1 MFTFQSIQEITDG
14 VWINHPKDRT
24 VSLQKGAFD
33 SRKIEDAEIFFAWK
47 GENSDGHQY
56 IDQLPGSSIKLVIV
70 EKEVKLDA
78 QIAVLK
84 VPDTQQA
91 LAELAKFL
99 TGEFR
104 GKIVNITGSSGKTT
118 AKSWLTHILQ
128 DNYNVLTNIG
138 SFNNHIGCPITIL
151 NVNEKHDLIILEMGT
166 SGLGELDLLS
176 SIAPADISVLLN
188 VGSAHLGEFGSKEN
202 TYRAK
207 LEIFNH
213 QKPSAISIIPFN
225 DDKIKEGY
233 PFKNYQYF
241 GIGSPEYSWKTISI
255 DPVTK
260 KQQIQFQTPEGSKSI
275 WVNQIGDYVG
285 ETLSALLAICYFLG
299 LKWNDISGKLAILP
313 QEKGR
318 STFVKGLNHVTLLDD
333 VYNANP
339 DSMINMLNT
348 ICQLD
353 YKNCIG
359 IVGNLAEMDEGLK
372 ESADFIVENIPD
384 KLTGLLLNGETGKIL
399 APLIQ
404 KKHKNIEVNYF
415 GDLSE
420 MIKAALPLCEENAV
434 IGIKGSRSAHLERVL
449 YALKGELVSC
459 NLEKC
464 GLLQMCHLCDQLKN
478 DT

>member
-1 MFTFQSIQEITDG
+1 MLTFQLIQEITDG
-14 VWINHPKDRT
+14 VWINPPKDNT
-24 VSLQKGAFD
+24 IKLQKGAFD

-47 GENSDGHQY
+47 GESSDGHKY
-56 IDQLPGSSIKLVIV
+56 INQLPGTGIKLVIV
-70 EKEVKLDA
+70 EKAVALDT

-84 VPDTQQA
+84 VADSQLA

-99 TGEFR
+99 TKEFQ
-104 GKIVNITGSSGKTT
+104 GKVVNITGSNGKTT

-128 DNYNVLTNIG
+128 DNFNVLTNIG
-138 SFNNHIGCPITIL
+138 SFNNHIGCPMTIL
-151 NVNEKHDLIILEMGT
+151 NVNEKHDLMILEMGT
-166 SGLGELDLLS
+166 SGLGELDFLS

-202 TYRAK
+202 TYRGK

-213 QKPSAISIIPFN
+213 QKPNAISIIPFN
-225 DDKIKEGY
+225 DNKIKKGY
-233 PFKNYQYF
+233 SFKNYQYF
-241 GIGSPEYSWKTISI
+241 GIGSPEYSCQTISI
-255 DPVTK
+255 DPIRK

-275 WVNQIGDYVG
+275 WVNQLGDYVG

-299 LKWNDISGKLAILP
+299 LKWNDISGKLATLP

-318 STFVKGLNHVTLLDD
+318 STFVKGINNVTLLDD

-339 DSMINMLNT
+339 DSMISMLKI

-353 YKNCIG
+353 YKNYVG
-359 IVGNLAEMDEGLK
+359 IIGNLAEMDEGLR

-404 KKHKNIEVNYF
+404 KKHKNIEVTYF
-415 GDLSE
+415 TDLSD
-420 MIKAALPLCEENAV
+420 MIKAALLLCEEDTI

-449 YALKGELVSC
+449 YALKGELISC
-459 NLEKC
+459 NLERC
-464 GLLQMCHLCDQLKN
+464 GLLQMCHLCDQLRN